1 MRPNVVALD
10 KCVSGTIAERRYLC
24 ERSFMLFAIYYFSDY
39 FKYAFAPFHYEMAE
53 DLHDLEACRIREC
66 AWIEFRESAKTT
78 FAKIFILW
86 LIAFKKRAYINT
98 DSFDSE
104 NSERMLFDVV
114 FELSNNARIKND
126 FGILY
131 RRSKALEEIK
141 QNRIN
146 NFVTENGI
154 RVEAHTTQES
164 MRGRLHLNQRPDCL
178 IIDDFENNKTRD
190 SQAYTKQVEKHI
202 SEALGGM
209 ASNGFV
215 LYLGNYITEYGNVQA
230 LMERAKKDTG
240 LRIRNVP
247 VLDASGAPTWK
258 AKYALTTIEAKAKGK
273 VSIEDKIAQLGSQ
286 VFSYEMMNQ
295 PIDEN
300 LAEFK
305 KEWIQRASVEDV
317 ERMEC
322 LTFVSIDPAASKKNE
337 ADYTGIVVN
346 KVNRDN
352 KWHIRAYRLKVNS
365 AELIDHIFY
374 LWNQYKP
381 ETMSMEETVYT
392 LAVKPFLEEEMRR
405 RNVFFSI
412 VPLKHGGTKKE
423 TRVRGL
429 IPRYE
434 SKSIYHVGDC
444 TDLEREMITFPRGMN
459 DDVLDALAYQE
470 QIAYKPNKAGD
481 EVYPEP
487 EKPLYPSIGI

>member
-1 MRPNVVALD
+1 MKPTQEALD
-10 KCVSGTIAERRYLC
+10 YCMTTTREERRFLC
-24 ERSFMLFAIYYFSDY
+24 EESFILFAVYYFSDY
-39 FKYAFAPFHYEMAE
+39 FAYPFAPFHYDMAE
-53 DLHDLEACRIREC
+53 DLHDLVACRIREC

-78 FAKIFILW
+78 FAKIAMLW
-86 LIAFKKRAYINT
+86 LICYKKRAYINT

-114 FELSNNARIKND
+114 FELSNNERLKAD
-126 FGILY
+126 FGTLY
-131 RRSKALEEIK
+131 RRAKALEEIK

-190 SQAYTKQVEKHI
+190 SQAYTRQVEKHI

-209 ASNGFV
+209 AANGFV

-230 LMERAKKDTG
+230 LMDRAKRDTG

-247 VLDASGAPTWK
+247 VMDAAGTPTWE
-258 AKYALTTIEAKAKGK
+258 AKYALTTVEAKATGK

-295 PIDEN
+295 PIDET

-305 KEWIQRASVEDV
+305 KENIRRATEKDL
-317 ERMEC
+317 EPLDC
-322 LTFVSIDPAASKKNE
+322 LTFISIDPAMSKKNE
-337 ADYTGIVVN
+337 ADFTGIVVN
-346 KVNRDN
+346 RVSSEN
-352 KWHIRAYRLKVNS
+352 KWYIRAYQMKLNS
-365 AELIDHIFY
+365 AELIDHLFY
-374 LWNQYKP
+374 LYTEYKP
-381 ETMSMEETVYT
+381 ETISVEETVYM
-392 LAVKPFLEEEMRR
+392 LAVKPFLDEEMRR
-405 RNVFFSI
+405 RNIFFSI

-423 TRVRGL
+423 TRIRGL

-434 SKSIYHVGDC
+434 SKSIFHMGDC
-444 TDLEREMITFPRGMN
+444 DDLERQMTTFPRGLH
-459 DDVLDALAYQE
+459 DDILDALAYQE
-470 QIAYKPNKAGD
+470 QIAYQPNKGGT
-481 EVYPEP
+481 EEYPEP

>member
-1 MRPNVVALD
+1 MRPTKPALD
-10 KCVSGTIAERRYLC
+10 ACVKGTIADRRYLC

-39 FKYAFAPFHYEMAE
+39 FQYSFADFHYAMAE
-53 DLHDLEACRIREC
+53 DLHDLDACRIREC

-78 FAKIFILW
+78 FAKIFMLW
-86 LIAFKKRAYINT
+86 LICFKRRKYINT

-104 NSERMLFDVV
+104 NSERLLFDVV
-114 FELSNNARIKND
+114 FELTNNARIKHD
-126 FGILY
+126 FGQLY
-131 RRSKALEEIK
+131 RRSKSLEEIK

-146 NFVTENGI
+146 NFITENGI

-202 SEALGGM
+202 SEAMGGM
-209 ASNGFV
+209 AKNGFI

-230 LMERAKKDTG
+230 LMDRAKKDTG
-240 LRIRNVP
+240 LRVRNVP
-247 VLDASGAPTWK
+247 VLDAKGRPMWPS
-258 AKYALTTIEAKAKGK
+258 KYALTTKEAKLKNK

-305 KEWIQRASVEDV
+305 KDWIQRAKEDDLKHLDL
-317 ERMEC
+317 
-322 LTFVSIDPAASKKNE
+322 LTFISIDPAASKKDE
-337 ADYTGIVVN
+337 ADYTGIVI
-346 KVNRDN
+346 NRVSKEN
-352 KWHIRAYRLKVNS
+352 KWYIRAYRMKINS
-365 AELIDHIFY
+365 AELIEHLFY
-374 LWNQYKP
+374 LWQTYKP
-381 ETMSMEETVYT
+381 KTISMEETVYT
-392 LAVKPFLEEEMRR
+392 LAVKPFLDEEMRR
-405 RNVFFSI
+405 RNVFFMV

-423 TRVRGL
+423 TRIRGL

-434 SKSIYHVGDC
+434 SKSIFHVGDC
-444 TDLEREMITFPRGMN
+444 DDLEREMITFPRGMN

-470 QIAYKPNKAGD
+470 QIAHKPHTQEQID
-481 EVYPEP
+481 YQPEEVLMFPE
-487 EKPLYPSIGI
+487 IGL

>member
-1 MRPNVVALD
+1 MRPTQEALD
-10 KCVSGTIAERRYLC
+10 HCMKAEREERRFLC
-24 ERSFMLFAIYYFSDY
+24 EESFMLFAIYYFSDY
-39 FKYAFAPFHYEMAE
+39 FQYPFADFHYDMAD
-53 DLHDLEACRIREC
+53 DLHDLDQCRIREC

-78 FAKIFILW
+78 FAKIAMIW
-86 LIAFKKRAYINT
+86 LICYKKRLYINT

-114 FELSNNARIKND
+114 FELSNNQRLKND
-126 FGILY
+126 FGTLY

-190 SQAYTKQVEKHI
+190 SQAYTRQVEKHI

-209 ASNGFV
+209 ARNGFV

-230 LMERAKKDTG
+230 LMDRAKRDKG
-240 LRIRNVP
+240 LRVRNVP
-247 VLDASGAPTWK
+247 VMDADGMPTWG
-258 AKYALTTIEAKAKGK
+258 AKYALTTAEAKATGK

-295 PIDEN
+295 PIDES

-305 KEWIQRASVEDV
+305 KENIKRATEKDL
-317 ERMEC
+317 EPLDC
-322 LTFVSIDPAASKKNE
+322 LTFISIDPAASKKNE
-337 ADYTGIVVN
+337 ADFTGIVI
-346 KVNRDN
+346 NRVSSEN
-352 KWHIRAYRLKVNS
+352 KWYIRAYQQKMNS
-365 AELIDHIFY
+365 AELIDHLFY
-374 LWNQYKP
+374 LWNEYKP
-381 ETMSMEETVYT
+381 ETISIEETVYM
-392 LAVKPFLEEEMRR
+392 LAVKPFLDEEMRR

-423 TRVRGL
+423 TRIRGL

-434 SKSIYHVGDC
+434 SKSIFHIGDC
-444 TDLEREMITFPRGMN
+444 DDLERQMTTFPRGLH
-459 DDVLDALAYQE
+459 DDILDALAYQE
-470 QIAYKPNKAGD
+470 QIAYKPNGSADDMPLPEEKA
-481 EVYPEP
+481 
-487 EKPLYPSIGI
+487 LYPSIGI